1 MSTNKQVVRDY
12 FILVD
17 SKYKSGH
24 LYITPIT
31 KSRQDA
37 GWIVDF
43 YDKLLWLNG
52 KKLTKINNK
61 SFLFTTYGS
70 SNKAL

>member
-1 MSTNKQVVRDY
+1 MYHTVGAHTEGQLRKAVLALLYKDTNKRTTTQDEYKQVVRDY

-31 KSRQDA
+31 KSRQHA
-37 GWIVDF
+37 VE
-43 YDKLLWLNG
+43 
-52 KKLTKINNK
+52 
-61 SFLFTTYGS
+61 
-70 SNKAL
+70 